1 MSNFGD
7 TTQLNDNIISSRR
20 RSSIKGK
27 LPGNIPVINWN
38 HFVLVILR
46 SDCHEH
52 VIRSDRPNRSNG
64 T

>member
-1 MSNFGD
+1 M
-7 TTQLNDNIISSRR
+7 TLLNSMTISSRHVGVPQLR
-20 RSSIKGK
+20 GNYQETE
-27 LPGNIPVINWN
+27 NIPVINWN

>member
-1 MSNFGD
+1 M
-7 TTQLNDNIISSRR
+7 TLLNSMTISSRHVGVPQSR
-20 RSSIKGK
+20 GNYQETE
-27 LPGNIPVINWN
+27 NIPVINWN